1 MRYSMAMTDA
11 PPRSANFRAADWVAL
26 AEKVLRLE
34 GPGALTVDHL
44 CARARR
50 TKGSFYHHFKGIG
63 ELTRALAL
71 AWADA
76 EREAAAQTALAG
88 STPMDRL
95 KAMLDMAAGADHR
108 IERGIRVLA
117 LGDDALAAVVRQA
130 DDRRE
135 LVLTSLLAAA
145 YTLSG
150 AEAHDYARIFYA
162 LQLAAAMRGPED
174 GAAFAAGPAK
184 ALTVLLESNFPT
196 G

>member
-1 MRYSMAMTDA
+1 MAMMDA
-11 PPRSANFRAADWVAL
+11 APKSANFRAADWVVL
-26 AEKVLRLE
+26 ADKVLRLE

-50 TKGSFYHHFKGIG
+50 TKGSFYHHFKGIA
-63 ELTRALAL
+63 ELTRALTL
-71 AWADA
+71 AWAEAD
-76 EREAAAQTALAG
+76 REAAAQTALAG
-88 STPMDRL
+88 TTPMDRL
-95 KAMLDMAAGADHR
+95 NAMLEITARADHR
-108 IERGIRVLA
+108 TERGVRVLA
-117 LGDDALAAVVRQA
+117 LADPALAELVRKA

-150 AEAHDYARIFYA
+150 AEAHDYARIFHA
-162 LQLAAAMRGPED
+162 LHLAAAMRGPEEA
-174 GAAFAAGPAK
+174 GEYAAGPAK